1 MRIRN
6 IRHKGL
12 RRLVET
18 GSGSGLPSDTVPK
31 IRIILTFL
39 ADMVVEEELRTL
51 PVWKPHQLT
60 GERKGTW
67 SLHVTKNWRITFAI
81 DQQEI
86 EIIDLDYEDY
96 H

>member
-1 MRIRN
+1 
-6 IRHKGL
+6 
-12 RRLVET
+12 
-18 GSGSGLPSDTVPK
+18 
-31 IRIILTFL
+31 
-39 ADMVVEEELRTL
+39 MVVEEELRTL

-67 SLHVTKNWRITFAI
+67 SLHVTENWRITFAI

-86 EIIDLDYEDY
+86 DIIDLDYEDY